1 MAKIGSEH
9 AGAMWRQGLRELRG
23 AMYPESNV
31 AQQAEYGIYGTSTP
45 ERWGRCQLAT
55 SPNRCLVDCR
65 VGCGT
70 AVIGGDLA
78 PRRQNP
84 HYRHDGSD
92 GRYHKACVVRAACS
106 PFS

>member
-45 ERWGRCQLAT
+45 GEVAESRREDQRDMEDEKPAG
-55 SPNRCLVDCR
+55 S
-65 VGCGT
+65 
-70 AVIGGDLA
+70 VIESRINAMQSRGQEA
-78 PRRQNP
+78 PQREAQEMDR
-84 HYRHDGSD
+84 
-92 GRYHKACVVRAACS
+92 
-106 PFS
+106 